1 LAVIAFTVSGCGGGL
16 PGNVIYG
23 AGFRGAA
30 VADEPHAATVAA
42 GILKQGGSAADAA
55 VALYFAMAV
64 TYPSAAGLGGGGVC
78 LASDWKTGEIQSLDF
93 LAPRPARIDDGIRPT
108 AVPANVRGMAALH
121 ARFGILDWRAV
132 LAPAEKMAHF
142 GHAVSRATA
151 RAMREG
157 GAVLS
162 SNWETWRIF
171 AASGQLPG
179 EGEILVQADLA
190 RILERLRVEGAAE
203 LYTGALAGEFAE
215 AVRRAGGTLTA
226 DDLRNFVPRWQA
238 AASMKFGNDR
248 AYFSPPPSGAG
259 LVSAQMLQ
267 MLFDEKRYRRAK
279 SDERLHL
286 LVETAKRAFEGR
298 AKWLAGD
305 GATIDMDGLIDRD
318 RTRKTMAGYKRDSA
332 SATDVAAEP
341 TEAPSAGAGFVVV
354 DLLGD
359 VVACNFTM
367 YEPFGSGM
375 VAAGTGVLVAPAP
388 GPDQRNP
395 MSLGPMIVYNAT
407 VRSFKFAA
415 VGGDGAAGP
424 TAMAG
429 VAAEAM
435 LVKRGRLDKA
445 IARARVHAPGADNVV
460 IVEDALA
467 AKQVD
472 ALTARG
478 HSVRGTP
485 SLGRVNAIYCASGYP
500 AEPTKM
506 DCLAETDP
514 RGHGLVVFPD

>member
-1 LAVIAFTVSGCGGGL
+1 MIAFTISGCGGGS
-16 PGNVIYG
+16 PGDVIYG

-30 VADEPHAATVAA
+30 VADEPHAATAA
-42 GILKQGGSAADAA
+42 AEILKQGGSAADAA

-78 LASDWKTGEIQSLDF
+78 LASDWKTGEVQSLDF
-93 LAPRPARIDDGIRPT
+93 LAPRPARLDDGIRPT
-108 AVPANVRGMAALH
+108 AVPANARGMAALH
-121 ARFGILDWRAV
+121 ARYGILDWRSL

-142 GHAVSRATA
+142 GHVVSRATA
-151 RAMREG
+151 RAMGEG

-171 AASGQLPG
+171 AASGQLPR
-179 EGEILVQADLA
+179 EGEVLVQADLA
-190 RILERLRVEGAAE
+190 GILARLRLEGASE

-226 DDLRNFVPRWQA
+226 DDLRNFVPRWQT

-248 AYFSPPPSGAG
+248 AYFSPPPAGAG
-259 LVSAQMLQ
+259 LVAAQMWQ
-267 MLFDEKRYRRAK
+267 MLFDKKRYRRAK

-286 LVETAKRAFEGR
+286 LAETAKRAFEGR

-305 GATIDMDGLIDRD
+305 GTTIDMNGLIERD
-318 RTRKTMAGYKRDSA
+318 GTRKTMAGYKRNSA

-341 TEAPSAGAGFVVV
+341 TDAPSAGAGFVVV
-354 DLLGD
+354 DPLGD
-359 VVACNFTM
+359 AVACTFTM

-407 VRSFKFAA
+407 TRSFKFAA

-424 TAMAG
+424 TAIISI
-429 VAAEAM
+429 AAETM
-435 LVKRGRLDKA
+435 LAKRGRLDHA
-445 IARARVHAPGADNVV
+445 IARARIHAPGADNTV
-460 IVEDALA
+460 IAEDVLADEQIDALG
-467 AKQVD
+467 
-472 ALTARG
+472 ARG
-478 HSVRGTP
+478 HSVRLAP
-485 SLGRVNAIYCASGYP
+485 SLGRVNAIHCASGYP
-500 AEPTKM
+500 AEPTKV